1 MHEVVLFCSLICNN
15 DSCAHVLDSIKR
27 ELILHLFCR
36 FTCLQAYKN
45 LLNELGDQ
53 AGQHEMIAE
62 NLSTTVVQE
71 LSSLV
76 KQLKDDRRK
85 VKKKYSGSLFLR
97 LELAALPRSH
107 CSCMMVEGLLI
118 ETRFMATLSSYLV
131 GRTIHLDLS
140 NGIFSRLTFLR
151 SYC

>member
-85 VKKKYSGSLFLR
+85 VKKN
-97 LELAALPRSH
+97 
-107 CSCMMVEGLLI
+107 
-118 ETRFMATLSSYLV
+118 T
-131 GRTIHLDLS
+131 LDLCFYDWNWLHS
-140 NGIFSRLTFLR
+140 HVPTVAA
-151 SYC
+151 